1 MMEKGDRENMK
12 RLGRAL
18 LLLLLLAVN
27 ISLFWHLR
35 EEYENGRRRNSRYVE
50 RQIYASPLDSLAI
63 FGSDKYGSDILIGT
77 IPEYQN
83 STGSKEILLFSP
95 FQKTYTGISFY
106 LHLKVPRNRYYFQP
120 GDVNGDGRIEIPLYW
135 IEDRQ
140 VHVELRDFAGKIV
153 AGRKL
158 EPLSLPLPSD
168 NVSCSFNA
176 IADIDLDGRVET
188 VMSVS
193 SEFFGLPRGIAVHDL
208 DSGRLKWEYL
218 TGAIPFQMR
227 TIDINNDGKKE
238 IVFSAWA
245 PHNGYSYNGTNDDTS
260 YIGVL
265 DCAGRLL
272 WRNEAGGFYS
282 EIFFETADLDQD
294 GSMEIVTARACHRQI
309 DPDRGEIKVLRAD
322 DGAVLRVSTKPRV
335 SFSQPFISDI
345 QDSPGLE
352 IVTGDSAGVLTIL
365 DERLQPLRQVHVGEP
380 VKVLGLHPIGATEA
394 PLIVA
399 GVGPGSSRLYDGS
412 LNIVH
417 RNPEK
422 LDANNGVSVLPV
434 RQGGSRHLLLGIDQL
449 YLISLNP
456 HSRNFLA
463 AALFSRSAL
472 VLAWILAFNALFFF
486 WRRERSEKLTAAALG
501 GKEDS
506 GWLTVTQEM
515 VHRMKTPMTNILWEA
530 EQLKTGLE
538 SVKDPAT
545 LPEAVKKTPD
555 SLIGELKEL
564 KLMNRYLM
572 KFLQIQS
579 PKFKTT
585 DLNALLRE
593 VAEKY
598 SRHLK
603 GRIAF
608 TLNLDEGIP
617 RLAIDEEQIA
627 EVFVNLIENAIDAM
641 PDGGKLDISSQW
653 RHRERKGAEIA
664 FRDNGRGIPD
674 EQLKMIFTPNYTTKK
689 EGFGIG
695 LPVCQRIVAAHGGT
709 IEVESQVAIGTKIAL
724 FIPGDHSS
732 AGKNE

>member
-1 MMEKGDRENMK
+1 MK

-27 ISLFWHLR
+27 ISLFWLLR
-35 EEYENGRRRNSRYVE
+35 EEYENGRRRNTRYSESR
-50 RQIYASPLDSLAI
+50 IYASPLDSLAI

-95 FQKTYTGISFY
+95 FQRTYTGISFY

-120 GDVNGDGRIEIPLYW
+120 GDVNGDGRVEIPLYW

-140 VHVELRDFAGKIV
+140 VHIELRDFAGKIV
-153 AGRKL
+153 AARQL

-188 VMSVS
+188 VMAVS

-208 DSGRLKWEYL
+208 ESGRRKWEYL
-218 TGAIPFQMR
+218 TGAIPLQMK
-227 TIDINNDGKKE
+227 TGDINGDGKQE

-245 PHNGYSYNGTNDDTS
+245 PHNGYSCNGTNDDTS
-260 YIGVL
+260 YVGVL

-282 EIFFETADLDQD
+282 EIFFATADLDRD
-294 GSMEIVTARACHRQI
+294 GKMEIVTARACHRQV

-322 DGAVLRVSTKPRV
+322 RRDG
-335 SFSQPFISDI
+335 
-345 QDSPGLE
+345 
-352 IVTGDSAGVLTIL
+352 SAGHLQVPDLL
-365 DERLQPLRQVHVGEP
+365 FPAVHPRYPGRPRPGDRQRRLHGRADHTGTKSCEALKRVNVGEP
-380 VKVLGLHPIGATEA
+380 VKVLGLHPVGMTEA

-399 GVGPGSSRLYDGS
+399 RVGAGGSRLYDGS
-412 LNIVH
+412 LNLVH

-422 LDANNGVSVLPV
+422 LDANIGLSVLPI
-434 RQGGSRHLLLGIDQL
+434 RQGKSRLLLLGIDQL

-486 WRRERSEKLTAAALG
+486 WRRERSKKRAAAAPG

-530 EQLKTGLE
+530 EQLKTGLA
-538 SVKDPAT
+538 SVADPAA

-579 PKFKTT
+579 PKFKTA
-585 DLNALLRE
+585 DLNSLLRE

-598 SRHLK
+598 ARHLK

-608 TLNLDEGIP
+608 TLDLDEGIP
-617 RLAIDEEQIA
+617 RLAVDEEQLG
-627 EVFVNLIENAIDAM
+627 EVFVNIVENAIDAM
-641 PDGGKLDISSQW
+641 PDGGALAIGSRW
-653 RHRERKGAEIA
+653 RPKEAKGAEIVFA
-664 FRDNGRGIPD
+664 DTGKGIPA
-674 EQLKMIFTPNYTTKK
+674 EQLNMIFTPNYTTKE

-695 LPVCQRIVAAHGGT
+695 LPVCQRIVAAHGGS
-709 IEVESQVAIGTKIAL
+709 IAVESRVGIGTKIAI
-724 FIPGDHSS
+724 FIPWKHPGAQDD
-732 AGKNE
+732 E